1 MEYDPLV
8 CEVIEAAFVKGQNTV
23 CSSQDH
29 VSTFFTSSSIVV
41 HFKFSFAQDYP

>member
-29 VSTFFTSSSIVV
+29 VSTFLASLSIVV
-41 HFKFSFAQDYP
+41 HSKLPFAQDHP